1 MFSLIFISTTHV
13 YYPFFNSLSLFP
25 LTNFTIKLQIGSN
38 GFVEYFRAV
47 LNIRIRWHLRV
58 NGVIHLKVLVTGATG
73 QLGSALLKQLKNTD
87 YQVKIT
93 SRKKPEDVKF
103 EWVYC
108 DFLSGEGL
116 EEAVNDVDVVI
127 HAATSPRKDSAIIDV
142 SGFNKFL
149 DITQHIKHFIYPSIV
164 GIEDIPM
171 KYYRN
176 KYQAEELL
184 KNSSVPHTIV
194 RATQFHSF
202 VENIFLS
209 KPLFKRYL
217 VPGDIKIQSVDADE
231 FAAHLIQMINVGPQ
245 GKTEDFA
252 GPEILTLRKM
262 AELKIKVNNESN
274 KIVSLPFPGKLYRTL
289 LDGKNTNDLRKVGK
303 LTFEEFLIAKGD

>member
-1 MFSLIFISTTHV
+1 M
-13 YYPFFNSLSLFP
+13 
-25 LTNFTIKLQIGSN
+25 
-38 GFVEYFRAV
+38 
-47 LNIRIRWHLRV
+47 RV
-58 NGVIHLKVLVTGATG
+58 IGVIYLKVLVTGSTG

-93 SRKKPEDVKF
+93 SRRKPEDVNY
-103 EWVYC
+103 EWVYS
-108 DFLSGEGL
+108 DLMTGEGL
-116 EEAVNDVDVVI
+116 EEAIKDVDVII
-127 HAATSPRKDSAIIDV
+127 HAATSPRKDSDIIDV
-142 SGFNKFL
+142 SGFNEFL
-149 DITQHIKHFIYPSIV
+149 DMTQHIKHFIYPSIV
-164 GIEDIPM
+164 GIEDLPM

-202 VENIFLS
+202 VENLFLS

-217 VPGDIKIQSVDADE
+217 VPGNIKIQSVEVDE

-252 GPEILTLRKM
+252 GPEILTLRDM
-262 AELKIKVNNESN
+262 AELKIKANNESN
-274 KIVSLPFPGKLYRTL
+274 KVISLSFPGKLYRAL

-303 LTFEEFLIAKGD
+303 VTFEEFLIAQGN

>member
-1 MFSLIFISTTHV
+1 MWVT
-13 YYPFFNSLSLFP
+13 
-25 LTNFTIKLQIGSN
+25 
-38 GFVEYFRAV
+38 
-47 LNIRIRWHLRV
+47 
-58 NGVIHLKVLVTGATG
+58 GVIYLKVLVTGATG

-87 YQVKIT
+87 YEVKIT
-93 SRKKPEDVKF
+93 SRRKPENVDFK
-103 EWVYC
+103 WVYC
-108 DFLSGEGL
+108 DFLTGEGL
-116 EEAVNDVDVVI
+116 EEAVNDVDVII
-127 HAATSPRKDSAIIDV
+127 HAATSPRKDSDIIDV

-149 DITQHIKHFIYPSIV
+149 DLTQHIKHFIYPSIV

-184 KNSSVPHTIV
+184 RNSSVPHTII

-202 VENIFLS
+202 VENLFLS

-217 VPGDIKIQSVDADE
+217 VPGDIKIQSVDVNE

-245 GKTEDFA
+245 GKTEDCT
-252 GPEILTLRKM
+252 GPEILTLREM

-274 KIVSLPFPGKLYRTL
+274 KVVSLWFPGKLYRAL

-303 LTFEEFLIAKGD
+303 VTFEEFLIAKRN

>member
-1 MFSLIFISTTHV
+1 M
-13 YYPFFNSLSLFP
+13 
-25 LTNFTIKLQIGSN
+25 
-38 GFVEYFRAV
+38 
-47 LNIRIRWHLRV
+47 RV
-58 NGVIHLKVLVTGATG
+58 IGVIYLKVLVTGVTG

-87 YQVKIT
+87 YDVKIT
-93 SRKKPEDVKF
+93 SRRKPENVNF
-103 EWVYC
+103 EWIYC
-108 DFLSGEGL
+108 DLLTGEGL
-116 EEAVNDVDVVI
+116 EEAINDVDVVI
-127 HAATSPRKDSAIIDV
+127 HAATSPRKDSDIIDV

-149 DITQHIKHFIYPSIV
+149 DTDQHIKHFIYPSIV

-184 KNSSVPHTIV
+184 RNSSVPHTIV

-202 VENIFLS
+202 VENLFLS

-217 VPGDIKIQSVDADE
+217 VPGDIKIQSVDVDE
-231 FAAHLIQMINVGPQ
+231 FAAHLIRMINVGPQ

-252 GPEILTLRKM
+252 GPEILTLREM

-274 KIVSLPFPGKLYRTL
+274 KVVSLSFPGKLYRAL
-289 LDGKNTNDLRKVGK
+289 LNGKNTNDHRKVGK
-303 LTFEEFLIAKGD
+303 VTFEEFLITKGN